1 MQVGHAEKYSC
12 VLPVQPIELVLRLT
26 YHMQQ
31 LKRMLMSE
39 TIFTFPVRV
48 YYEDTDAGGI
58 VYYANYLKFFERAR
72 TEWLRALGI
81 EQDLLLSKNVAFV
94 VTQVLMNNKKPAK
107 FNELL
112 TVFSQISTLKQASM
126 IFDQKICN
134 SAGDEVCSAQ
144 IKVACI
150 ALQESKARAIPA
162 DVAEVLI
169 RGR

>member
-1 MQVGHAEKYSC
+1 
-12 VLPVQPIELVLRLT
+12 
-26 YHMQQ
+26 
-31 LKRMLMSE
+31 MSD
-39 TIFTFPVRV
+39 TVFIFPVRV

-81 EQDLLLSKNVAFV
+81 EQDLLLSKNIAFV
-94 VTQVLMNNKKPAK
+94 VAQVLMDNKKPAK

-112 TVFSQISTLKQASM
+112 TVHSQISTLKQASM
-126 IFDQKICN
+126 VFEQKIYN
-134 SAGDEVCSAQ
+134 SAEQLVCSAE

-150 ALQESKARAIPA
+150 SLQQMKARAIPA
-162 DVAEVLI
+162 EVTEVLT

>member
-1 MQVGHAEKYSC
+1 
-12 VLPVQPIELVLRLT
+12 
-26 YHMQQ
+26 
-31 LKRMLMSE
+31 MSD
-39 TIFTFPVRV
+39 TVFIFPVRV

-81 EQDLLLSKNVAFV
+81 EQDLFLSKNIAFV
-94 VTQVLMNNKKPAK
+94 VAQVLMDNKKPAK

-112 TVFSQISTLKQASM
+112 TVHSQISTLKQASM
-126 IFDQKICN
+126 VFEQKIYN
-134 SAGDEVCSAQ
+134 SAEQLVCSAR

-150 ALQESKARAIPA
+150 SLQQMKARAIPA
-162 DVAEVLI
+162 EVTEVLT

>member
-1 MQVGHAEKYSC
+1 
-12 VLPVQPIELVLRLT
+12 
-26 YHMQQ
+26 
-31 LKRMLMSE
+31 MSD
-39 TIFTFPVRV
+39 TVFIFPVRV

-81 EQDLLLSKNVAFV
+81 EQDLLLSKNIAFV
-94 VTQVLMNNKKPAK
+94 VAQVLMDNKKPAK

-112 TVFSQISTLKQASM
+112 TVHSQISTLKQASM
-126 IFDQKICN
+126 VFEQKIYN
-134 SAGDEVCSAQ
+134 SAEQLVCSAQ

-150 ALQESKARAIPA
+150 SLQQMKARAIPA
-162 DVAEVLI
+162 EVTEVLT

>member
-1 MQVGHAEKYSC
+1 
-12 VLPVQPIELVLRLT
+12 
-26 YHMQQ
+26 
-31 LKRMLMSE
+31 MSDTVFE
-39 TIFTFPVRV
+39 FPVRV

-94 VTQVLMNNKKPAK
+94 VTQVLMDNKKPAK

-112 TVFSQISTLKQASM
+112 TVSSQISTLKQASLV
-126 IFDQKICN
+126 FDQQIHN
-134 SAGDEVCSAQ
+134 VADDLVCSAQ

-150 ALQESKARAIPA
+150 ALQEMKARAIPA
-162 DVAEVLI
+162 EVAEVLKSV
-169 RGR
+169 R